1 MKRSWFLILVALAV
15 VLGYSTADARVNWR
29 NYYTWEVVFKATDG
43 TERTKLSIGASERAT
58 DGYDAVYEVDE
69 YRAGSFRAYFYHPE
83 WGRGSIADGTDY
95 YWSDI
100 RSENLPQTWD
110 LTVQANRTGRNVT
123 LNWNLAH
130 LENDGCSTID
140 LTLVDTQGGNSV
152 DMTGGGANSYEYYNG
167 STAPRLFTITA
178 SGGVGTSGEA
188 PIGLRSSPGGGQIV
202 LHWDDD
208 DAEADGFRVY
218 RDGTLVSGPSLV
230 TDIDADGTVAYVDK
244 TAVKSS
250 GKEAGPATYVYTVTS
265 VAEGGCESEAA
276 AVEVAR

>member
-1 MKRSWFLILVALAV
+1 MKRSCFIILVALAV

-29 NYYTWEVVFKATDG
+29 NYYTWEVPLKVNDG
-43 TERTKLSIGASERAT
+43 TATNKLSIGASDKAT
-58 DGYDAVYEVDE
+58 DGYDAIYEVDE
-69 YRAGSFRAYFYHPE
+69 YLGNEPQSRLLRTYFYHPE
-83 WGRGSIADGTDY
+83 WGKSVTN

-100 RSENLPQTWD
+100 RSENLPQTWN
-110 LTVQANRTGRNVT
+110 LTVQAYRTNRNVT

-167 STAPRLFTITA
+167 STAPHHFTITA

-202 LHWDDD
+202 LHWDD